1 MQFRRTVLLRHGC
14 NGPLWGGVGL
24 HAAPPT
30 RRAVT
35 TYRRQ
40 AANI

>member
-1 MQFRRTVLLRHGC
+1 MQFRRTVLLGPSC

-30 RRAVT
+30 RRTITA
-35 TYRRQ
+35 YR
-40 AANI
+40 